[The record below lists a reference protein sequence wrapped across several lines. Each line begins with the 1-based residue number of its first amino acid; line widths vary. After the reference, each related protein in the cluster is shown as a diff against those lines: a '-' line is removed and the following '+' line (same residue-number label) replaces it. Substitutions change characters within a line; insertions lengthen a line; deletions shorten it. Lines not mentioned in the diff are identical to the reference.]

1 MHSSWLAL
9 WYVIFFGWFVF
20 DLTRDFDNEVDD
32 GTVNNLSISESEP
45 EESNNNDNARASD
58 SEAMAGAVD
67 LMGVSSD
74 SGIHQVDEAV
84 AQAPQDDK
92 ELDINDSMSQ
102 FHCWINLTR
111 FFDRNSTRTKH
122 MTLAQV

>member
-1 MHSSWLAL
+1 MLYFLVDLSLL
-9 WYVIFFGWFVF
+9 IFN
-20 DLTRDFDNEVDD
+20 LTRDFDNKVDD
-32 GTVNNLSISESEP
+32 SAINNFSTSESEP
-45 EESNNNDNARASD
+45 EESDNNDNACASD

-67 LMGVSSD
+67 SMGVSSG

-84 AQAPQDDK
+84 AQAPQDDE

-102 FHCWINLTR
+102 FYCWINLTH

-122 MTLAQV
+122 MTSAQA